1 MYIYLLGHTKREY
14 QTVLSTPIVSTDLK
28 QKLCRFS
35 KVQWFFI
42 VYLVSSFICVYDAAR
57 GDIAIIA
64 TRTRMADFTQPYVES
79 GLVVVA
85 PVRKR
90 NSCACSLHI
99 FFEDGA
105 AVQAVQL
112 IGVSFFWSKLN
123 MYTSSNISF
132 IC

>member
-1 MYIYLLGHTKREY
+1 
-14 QTVLSTPIVSTDLK
+14 
-28 QKLCRFS
+28 
-35 KVQWFFI
+35 
-42 VYLVSSFICVYDAAR
+42 
-57 GDIAIIA
+57 
-64 TRTRMADFTQPYVES
+64 MADFTQPYVQS

-85 PVRKR
+85 PVKKW
-90 NSCACSLHI
+90 NSGACSLHI

-123 MYTSSNISF
+123 VYTSSNISF